1 MEKTG
6 KITKKDHFNA
16 IINLLNKVAE
26 MDAFADTDVDA
37 EIMFCEKELETL
49 DRRSARSK
57 ENAEK
62 KKAEPDEIYDLVS
75 AVISDEFASIQE
87 LTNAIGREDV
97 SKGKVANRLAK
108 MVKAGIAEKGEVTE
122 PDLLGKNRKVSAYR
136 LIG

>member
-6 KITKKDHFNA
+6 KITKRDHFEA
-16 IINLLNKVAE
+16 IIALLNKMA
-26 MDAFADTDVDA
+26 DAGTATDTDIDA
-37 EIMFCEKELETL
+37 EIMFCEKELNML
-49 DRRSARSK
+49 NRRSARSK

-62 KKAEPDEIYDLVS
+62 RKAEPDEIYDLV
-75 AVISDEFASIQE
+75 AEVISDEFASIQE